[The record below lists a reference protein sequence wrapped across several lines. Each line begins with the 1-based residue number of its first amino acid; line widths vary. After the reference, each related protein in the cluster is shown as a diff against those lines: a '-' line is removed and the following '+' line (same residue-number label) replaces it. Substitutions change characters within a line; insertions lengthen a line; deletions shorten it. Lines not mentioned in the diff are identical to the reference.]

1 MPFKLVYYSQQ
12 DSQWKADRLGF
23 GTQQSD
29 TIGYIGCA
37 LTSVAMMLSGHGF
50 TESPKTLN
58 KKLQSIDGFAG
69 AGIRWYHVSQLYPQI
84 RINSIIK
91 CNDTAAPL
99 AQIDAAIASGQPA
112 IVQVDSTPAPGILTH
127 YVVLYARNGND
138 YLMLDPWPYQ
148 PDVKKETYLMPRYSQ
163 GNPLQRSILQIVLF
177 ENVAA
182 DGVILMPGASTPT
195 TSPSTGTPSPSG
207 PPVTVPVSTDA
218 GAQARVKDDVTWGL
232 NIRTSEDTSS
242 KANIVTVVP
251 AGAMLSIIEPGG
263 VSKIGGINQWVRV
276 CTPNGKEGLAA
287 AWYLEKV
294 PGAATVPETESSTS
308 VVLNGVEAPL
318 SEAPTSGEDVPSTE
332 STPAAE
338 STPQKSKLVVRVKK
352 NGLQVYEFSSGKGKV
367 LSTEKTGAKLVVVE
381 DAAKA
386 VAKVGTAGK
395 WLNVKATN
403 NKRGFVDA
411 GSVKVV

>member
-12 DSQWKADRLGF
+12 DPQWKADKLGF
-23 GTQQSD
+23 GKQDSD

-37 LTSVAMMLSGHGF
+37 LTSVSMMLSGHGF
-50 TESPKTLN
+50 TETPKTLN
-58 KKLQSIDGFAG
+58 KKLQSVDGFAG
-69 AGIRWYHVSQLYPQI
+69 AGIRWYQVSQLYPQI

-91 CNDTAAPL
+91 CNDTPAPL
-99 AQIDAAIASGQPA
+99 AQIDAALAAGQPA

-127 YVVLYARNGND
+127 YVVLYARKGND

-163 GNPLQRSILQIVLF
+163 GNPLQRTILQIVLY

-182 DGVILMPGASTPT
+182 DGVILMPGDSSTT
-195 TSPSTGTPSPSG
+195 TPSTGIPQTQPTHA
-207 PPVTVPVSTDA
+207 PVTTGP
-218 GAQARVKDDVTWGL
+218 QARVKDDVTWGL

-251 AGAMLSIIEPGG
+251 AGALLTITEPGG

-276 CTPNGKEGLAA
+276 RTANGKEGLAA
-287 AWYLEKV
+287 AWYLERV
-294 PGAATVPETESSTS
+294 PGAMTVPETESTTS
-308 VVLNGVEAPL
+308 PA
-318 SEAPTSGEDVPSTE
+318 SEAPTSESTSSTE
-332 STPAAE
+332 SSTTIE
-338 STPQKSKLVVRVKK
+338 SAPQTSRLVVRVKK
-352 NGLQVYEFSSGKGKV
+352 NGLRVYEASSGKGKV

-381 DAAKA
+381 DASKA
-386 VAKVGTAGK
+386 VAKIGTAGK

-411 GSVKVV
+411 GSVKVI

>member
-23 GTQQSD
+23 GSQESD

-37 LTSVAMMLSGHGF
+37 LTSVSMMLSGHGF
-50 TESPKTLN
+50 TETPKTLN
-58 KKLQSIDGFAG
+58 KKLQNVGGFAG
-69 AGIRWYHVSQLYPQI
+69 AGIRWHQVSQLYPQI

-99 AQIDAAIASGQPA
+99 GQIDAAIASGQPA

-127 YVVLYARNGND
+127 YVVLYARKGND

-148 PDVKKETYLMPRYSQ
+148 PNVNKETYLMPRYSQ
-163 GNPLQRSILQIVLF
+163 GNPLQRSILQIVLY

-195 TSPSTGTPSPSG
+195 TPPPVGTPPT
-207 PPVTVPVSTDA
+207 PPVTASVSI
-218 GAQARVKDDVTWGL
+218 GPQARVKDDVTWGL
-232 NIRTSEDTSS
+232 NIRSSEDTSS
-242 KANIVTVVP
+242 KDNIVTVVP
-251 AGAMLSIIEPGG
+251 AGALLTIIEPGG
-263 VSKIGGINQWVRV
+263 TSKIGGINQWVRV
-276 CTPNGKEGLAA
+276 RAPNGKEGLVA

-294 PGAATVPETESSTS
+294 PGAAPAPETETTTSPVSETPAGEST
-308 VVLNGVEAPL
+308 
-318 SEAPTSGEDVPSTE
+318 PSTE
-332 STPAAE
+332 STE
-338 STPQKSKLVVRVKK
+338 SVPQKSKLVVKVKK
-352 NGLQVYEFSSGKGKV
+352 NGLQVYESSAGKGKV

-386 VAKVGTAGK
+386 VTKVGTAGK

>member
-12 DSQWKADRLGF
+12 DPQWKADKLGF
-23 GTQQSD
+23 GKQESD

-50 TESPKTLN
+50 TETPRMLN
-58 KKLQSIDGFAG
+58 KKLQSVDGCAG
-69 AGIRWYHVSQLYPQI
+69 AGIRWYQVSQLYPQI

-99 AQIDAAIASGQPA
+99 AQIDAALAAGQPA

-127 YVVLYARNGND
+127 YVVLYARKGND

-163 GNPLQRSILQIVLF
+163 GNPLQRSILQIVLY

-182 DGVILMPGASTPT
+182 DGVILMPGTSTTTT
-195 TSPSTGTPSPSG
+195 TSSSGSSGTTQT
-207 PPVTVPVSTDA
+207 PPITVPVSPT
-218 GAQARVKDDVTWGL
+218 GPQARVKEDVTWGL

-251 AGAMLSIIEPGG
+251 AGTTLTIIEPGG
-263 VSKIGGINQWVRV
+263 TSKIGGINQWVRV
-276 CTPNGKEGLAA
+276 RTPNGKEGLAA

-294 PGAATVPETESSTS
+294 PGATTAPETESTSS
-308 VVLNGVEAPL
+308 VVLSEVEAPG
-318 SEAPTSGEDVPSTE
+318 SEASPGEETTSTE
-332 STPAAE
+332 STTTTE
-338 STPQKSKLVVRVKK
+338 SAPQTSRLVVRVKK
-352 NGLQVYEFSSGKGKV
+352 SGLHVYEFSSGKGKV
-367 LSTEKTGAKLVVVE
+367 LSTEKTGARLVVVE
-381 DAAKA
+381 DAGKA
-386 VAKVGTAGK
+386 VAKIGTVGK
-395 WLNVKATN
+395 WLNVKGTN

-411 GSVKVV
+411 GSVKVT